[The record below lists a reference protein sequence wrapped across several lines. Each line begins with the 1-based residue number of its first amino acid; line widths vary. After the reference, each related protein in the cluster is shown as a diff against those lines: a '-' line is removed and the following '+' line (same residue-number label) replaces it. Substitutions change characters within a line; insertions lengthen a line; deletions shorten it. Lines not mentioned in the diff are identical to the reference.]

1 MPDWL
6 KLLPVI
12 LPTFLLFAALVPNVL
27 GRRTG
32 FRWRQGI
39 TFIVA
44 TQCLVCVATLLVHLI
59 MRVPRPIAET
69 EILGVFHPTNW
80 VLYDGLSG
88 LMLVLVSFIG
98 WATCQYSIQYLDGEF
113 NQTRY
118 FRFSAVAIG
127 AVSWMIA
134 SGNLIGFAF
143 AWVAMNLG
151 LHSLLLLK
159 PEQPGASRAAW
170 TKFAI
175 NRIGDLALFAA
186 FGLLSLEFDS
196 LVLAD
201 IFDSAKKM
209 QLDAGSPPQI
219 LVAACFLLFV
229 AAASQ
234 SVQFPF
240 HSWLPETLGSPTPV
254 SALMHAGIVNAGGY
268 LVIRFANVFGLSP
281 LSMNTMAMV
290 GLITTLVAVIV
301 LMTQTSVKKSLA
313 HSTIAQMGFMML
325 QCGLGAFVPATIHLV
340 AHSLYKSNAFLR
352 SGSVISDQKAIAGAS
367 QWNRA
372 LTWYETGF
380 AFTVSCSLFA
390 VTWMLF
396 GLSPIEK
403 PGGWIL
409 GSVLCLALTHWI
421 ADAMRSG
428 SRRLVLQ
435 SMATAA
441 LICFLYVTGFLA
453 ADALISTSLPSSA
466 SLLNSRVVGT
476 LVVLGFVGLYFLQ
489 TRFASA
495 TQLPWVHA
503 MQVHATNGF
512 YIEHGIRRVFR
523 LLATS

>member
-6 KLLPVI
+6 TLLPVI
-12 LPTFLLFAALVPNVL
+12 LPTFLVLAALVPDVV
-27 GRRTG
+27 GRRHG
-32 FRWRQGI
+32 FRWRQWI
-39 TFIVA
+39 TFMVA
-44 TQCLVCVATLLVHLI
+44 AQCLVAVAMLLIHLVTW
-59 MRVPRPIAET
+59 VPSPIAELRIV
-69 EILGVFHPTNW
+69 EVFQPTTW

-88 LMLVLVSFIG
+88 LMLILVSFIG
-98 WATCQYSIQYLDGEF
+98 WATCQYSIRYLEGDIH
-113 NQTRY
+113 QARY
-118 FRFSAVAIG
+118 FRFSAVSIG

-143 AWVAMNLG
+143 GWVAMNLG

-159 PEQPGASRAAW
+159 PDQSGATRAAW

-186 FGLLSLEFDS
+186 FGLLSVKFDS
-196 LVLAD
+196 LVLVD
-201 IFDSAKKM
+201 IFESAQAM
-209 QLDAGSPPQI
+209 QLEAGSPPPI
-219 LVAACFLLFV
+219 LVAACFLLFI

-268 LVIRFANVFGLSP
+268 LVIRFANVFALSP
-281 LSMNTMAMV
+281 LSMNTMAVV
-290 GLITTLVAVIV
+290 GLITTLVAVTV
-301 LMTQTSVKKSLA
+301 LMTQTSIKKSLA

-325 QCGLGAFVPATIHLV
+325 QCGLGASVPATVHLV

-352 SGSVISDQKAIAGAS
+352 SGSVISDRKAIAGARE
-367 QWNRA
+367 WNRSLA
-372 LTWYETGF
+372 WYETGF
-380 AFTVSCSLFA
+380 AFTVSCTLFA
-390 VTWMLF
+390 ATWILF
-396 GLSPIEK
+396 GLSPTEK

-409 GSVLCLALTHWI
+409 GSILCLALTHWI
-421 ADAMRSG
+421 AEAMRSG

-435 SMATAA
+435 STATAA

-453 ADALISTSLPSSA
+453 TDALISNGLPTSTSLLS
-466 SLLNSRVVGT
+466 SRVVGT
-476 LVVLGFVGLYFLQ
+476 VVVLGFVGLTFLQ
-489 TRFASA
+489 TRLGST
-495 TQLPWVHA
+495 TQPAWA
-503 MQVHATNGF
+503 QTMQVHASNGF